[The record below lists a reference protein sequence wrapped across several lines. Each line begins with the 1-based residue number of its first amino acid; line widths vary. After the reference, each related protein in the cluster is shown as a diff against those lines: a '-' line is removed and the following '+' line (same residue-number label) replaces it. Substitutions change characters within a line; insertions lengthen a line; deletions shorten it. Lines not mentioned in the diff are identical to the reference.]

1 MLILEVPVSFYTTDI
16 RNTLFLVICKP
27 TTYRFNLLHFP
38 QSSNYVTV
46 LLFVALINY
55 SALFFSSVAFTQ
67 L

>member
-1 MLILEVPVSFYTTDI
+1 MLMEVPVSIYTANI
-16 RNTLFLVICKP
+16 RNTLFLVICEP
-27 TTYRFNLLHFP
+27 TTYRFNLLRFP
-38 QSSNYVTV
+38 QSPNYVTV